1 MFAKGLKVKTD
12 LKLGNKSI
20 GHINLQKLQNMQ
32 SKGVFIG
39 LPNFMERKSIG
50 ICDACQFSKQRRHP
64 FPTER
69 NVSKGVLCVIHSDVW
84 GSAQI
89 ETFRGGRYYV
99 RFTDNFPRHT

>member
-39 LPNFMERKSIG
+39 LPTFKEKEI
-50 ICDACQFSKQRRHP
+50 
-64 FPTER
+64 E
-69 NVSKGVLCVIHSDVW
+69 GVCE
-84 GSAQI
+84 A
-89 ETFRGGRYYV
+89 
-99 RFTDNFPRHT
+99 